1 MKITTNTIDGVY
13 IIEPNVFGDDRGY
26 FMESYSKSMLAELGI
41 TNDFV
46 QDNEAFST
54 KGVLRGLHYQCGEH
68 AQAKLVRVIQGEV
81 LDVIVDVRPN
91 SKSYGEHLAIRLSGA
106 NKKQMLVPRGM
117 AHGYIVL
124 SDTAIFAY
132 KCDNGYNKASEG
144 GLLFND
150 PKLKIDWILDPSS
163 FLVSEKDT
171 VLPVFGEHKPINL

>member
-1 MKITTNTIDGVY
+1 MKITTNSIEGVY

-26 FMESYSKSMLAELGI
+26 FMESYSKSKLAELGI

-54 KGVLRGLHYQCGEH
+54 KGVLRGLHYQTGIH
-68 AQAKLVRVIQGEV
+68 AQAKLVRVIEGEV
-81 LDVIVDVRPN
+81 LDVIVDVRPK
-91 SKSYGEHLAIRLSGA
+91 SKTYGQHYGIRLSGE

-132 KCDNGYNKASEG
+132 KCDNGYNKESEG
-144 GLLFND
+144 GLLYND
-150 PKLKIDWILDPSS
+150 PKLKIDWILDPST
-163 FLVSEKDT
+163 FVVSEKDV
-171 VLPVFGEHKPINL
+171 VLPVFGDHKSIDL

>member
-1 MKITTNTIDGVY
+1 MKITTSTIEGVY

-26 FMESYSKSMLAELGI
+26 FMESYSKSLLTELGI
-41 TNDFV
+41 DNDFV
-46 QDNEAFST
+46 QDNESFST
-54 KGVLRGLHYQCGEH
+54 QGVLRGLHYQCGEC

-81 LDVIVDVRPN
+81 LDVIVDVRPD
-91 SKSYGEHLAIRLSGA
+91 SKTYGEHFGIRLSGE
-106 NKKQMLVPRGM
+106 NKMQMLVPRGM

-132 KCDNGYNKASEG
+132 KCDNEYNKASEG

-163 FLVSEKDT
+163 FLVSEKDI

>member
-1 MKITTNTIDGVY
+1 MKITTSTIEGVY

-26 FMESYSKSMLAELGI
+26 FMESYSKSLLTELGI
-41 TNDFV
+41 DNDFV
-46 QDNEAFST
+46 QDNESFST
-54 KGVLRGLHYQCGEH
+54 QGVLRGLHYQCGEC

-81 LDVIVDVRPN
+81 LDVIVDVRPD
-91 SKSYGEHLAIRLSGA
+91 SKTYGEHFGIRLSGE
-106 NKKQMLVPRGM
+106 NKMQMLVPRGM

-132 KCDNGYNKASEG
+132 KCYNEYNKASEG

-163 FLVSEKDT
+163 LLVSEKDI

>member
-1 MKITTNTIDGVY
+1 MKITTSTIEGVY

-26 FMESYSKSMLAELGI
+26 FMESYSKSLLTELGI
-41 TNDFV
+41 DNDFV
-46 QDNEAFST
+46 QDNESFST
-54 KGVLRGLHYQCGEH
+54 QGVLRGLHYQCGEC

-81 LDVIVDVRPN
+81 LDVIVDVRPD
-91 SKSYGEHLAIRLSGA
+91 SKTYGEHFGIRLSGE
-106 NKKQMLVPRGM
+106 NKMQMLVPRGM

-132 KCDNGYNKASEG
+132 KCDNEYNKASEG

-163 FLVSEKDT
+163 FLVSEKDI
-171 VLPVFGEHKPINL
+171 VLPVFGKHKPINL

>member
-1 MKITTNTIDGVY
+1 MKITTSTIEGVY

-26 FMESYSKSMLAELGI
+26 FMESYSKSLLTELGI
-41 TNDFV
+41 DNDFV
-46 QDNEAFST
+46 QDNESFST
-54 KGVLRGLHYQCGEH
+54 QGVLRGLHYQCGEY

-81 LDVIVDVRPN
+81 LDVIVDIRPK
-91 SKSYGEHLAIRLSGA
+91 SKTYGEHFGIRLSGE
-106 NKKQMLVPRGM
+106 NKMQMLVPRGM

-132 KCDNGYNKASEG
+132 KCDNEYNKASEG

-163 FLVSEKDT
+163 FLVSEKDI

>member
-1 MKITTNTIDGVY
+1 MKITTNTIEDVY
-13 IIEPNVFGDDRGY
+13 IIEPNVYGDDRGY

-54 KGVLRGLHYQCGEH
+54 KGVLRGLHYQCGKH

-81 LDVIVDVRPN
+81 LDVIVDVRLD
-91 SKSYGEHLAIRLSGA
+91 SKTYGEHFGIRLSGE
-106 NKKQMLVPRGM
+106 NKMQMLVPRGM

-144 GLLFND
+144 GLLYND

-171 VLPVFGEHKPINL
+171 VLPIFGDHKPINL

>member
-1 MKITTNTIDGVY
+1 MKITTSTIEGVY

-26 FMESYSKSMLAELGI
+26 FIESYSKSLLTELGI
-41 TNDFV
+41 DNDFV
-46 QDNEAFST
+46 QDNESFST
-54 KGVLRGLHYQCGEH
+54 QGVLRGLHYQCGEC

-81 LDVIVDVRPN
+81 LDVIVDVRPD
-91 SKSYGEHLAIRLSGA
+91 SKTYGEHFGIRLSGE
-106 NKKQMLVPRGM
+106 NKMQMLVPRGM

-132 KCDNGYNKASEG
+132 KCDNEYNKASEG

-163 FLVSEKDT
+163 FLVSEKDI

>member
-1 MKITTNTIDGVY
+1 MKITTSTIEGVY
-13 IIEPNVFGDDRGY
+13 IIEPNIFRDDRGY
-26 FMESYSKSMLAELGI
+26 FMESYSKSLLTELGI
-41 TNDFV
+41 DNDFV
-46 QDNEAFST
+46 QDNESFST
-54 KGVLRGLHYQCGEH
+54 QGVLRGLHYQCGEC

-81 LDVIVDVRPN
+81 LDVIVDVRPD
-91 SKSYGEHLAIRLSGA
+91 SKTYGEHFGIRLSGE
-106 NKKQMLVPRGM
+106 NKMQMLVPRGM

-132 KCDNGYNKASEG
+132 KCDNEYNKASEG

-163 FLVSEKDT
+163 FLVSEKDI

>member
-1 MKITTNTIDGVY
+1 MKITTSTIEGVY

-26 FMESYSKSMLAELGI
+26 FMESYSKSLLTELGI
-41 TNDFV
+41 DNDFV
-46 QDNEAFST
+46 QDNESFST
-54 KGVLRGLHYQCGEH
+54 QGVLRGLHYQCGEC

-81 LDVIVDVRPN
+81 LDVIVDVRPD
-91 SKSYGEHLAIRLSGA
+91 SKTYGEHFGIRLSGE
-106 NKKQMLVPRGM
+106 NKMQMLVPRGM

-132 KCDNGYNKASEG
+132 KCDNEYNKASEG

-163 FLVSEKDT
+163 FFVSEKDI